1 MLPMLHKHEL
11 QDKLHT
17 QHMLVFFLLY
27 WVWCQRFLMSCH
39 PCSSSA
45 ILLSHTPMS
54 SALWVCS
61 WAFCPLLNSKCL
73 SACLVIYI
81 ALLTYDNGVKSTYY
95 NIWLMQQNTGLKHEP
110 EKSFWPLWKV
120 TSENFITYPG
130 VLLVSVKFAVR
141 LPWLTGSRERQTDSV
156 QGTRFVALG
165 WTQHKIC
172 KNKEKDV
179 NLLNI
184 FNLIKYAAA
193 KKNYYK
199 SGLCNII
206 QKHGIS
212 SGVVVVSSSL
222 AYFSLKQVTKLDL
235 SSAFVAF

>member
-1 MLPMLHKHEL
+1 MES
-11 QDKLHT
+11 
-17 QHMLVFFLLY
+17 Y
-27 WVWCQRFLMSCH
+27 
-39 PCSSSA
+39 
-45 ILLSHTPMS
+45 
-54 SALWVCS
+54 
-61 WAFCPLLNSKCL
+61 
-73 SACLVIYI
+73 
-81 ALLTYDNGVKSTYY
+81 
-95 NIWLMQQNTGLKHEP
+95 
-110 EKSFWPLWKV
+110 LWKFYNLSWSSTGQREV
-120 TSENFITYPG
+120 RGQAALIDG
-130 VLLVSVKFAVR
+130 FAD
-141 LPWLTGSRERQTDSV
+141 TQSSRESETDSV

-212 SGVVVVSSSL
+212 ISCI
-222 AYFSLKQVTKLDL
+222 Q
-235 SSAFVAF
+235 

>member
-73 SACLVIYI
+73 SVCLVIYI

-95 NIWLMQQNTGLKHEP
+95 NIWLMQQNTGLENEP

-130 VLLVSVKFAVR
+130 VLLVSVKFEGR
-141 LPWLTGSRERQTDSV
+141 LPWLTGLQTHRVLGRARQTLCKEHVLLHLAEHSTKYV
-156 QGTRFVALG
+156 KT
-165 WTQHKIC
+165 KKKMSIC
-172 KNKEKDV
+172 
-179 NLLNI
+179 
-184 FNLIKYAAA
+184 
-193 KKNYYK
+193 
-199 SGLCNII
+199 
-206 QKHGIS
+206 
-212 SGVVVVSSSL
+212 
-222 AYFSLKQVTKLDL
+222 
-235 SSAFVAF
+235 